1 MSVKAIAA
9 APHSAAARLCALAAV
24 VALAGPAAAGD
35 PFLRHTATVDVVRKV
50 GPAVV
55 NITTERVVAG
65 AGPFQP
71 FQNPFADRFFQ
82 DFFEPRAPQTVQS
95 LGSGVLIDS
104 ERHVLTNEHVISS
117 ASRIRVTLADGREFD
132 ATLVGAEPNQDLAV
146 LRVDT
151 AEALPW
157 IPPATSKDV
166 MVGEPVI
173 AIGNPFGLSNTVT
186 TGVISADDRSVR
198 TEARVFHGFLQ
209 TDASIN
215 PGNSGGPLLNAEGE
229 LIGVNTAIYG
239 GGAQGIGFAIPIDVA
254 KRIVDQLIAHGEV
267 APVWIGL
274 DVQDLDP
281 RIVEVMGI
289 PRGVTGALVSNVQKG
304 GPAARAGVQTG
315 ELVTHAGGHAL
326 KNAREF
332 YEVLESVT
340 VGEDVPLKLWRDGT
354 ARSVQVSAGPVPDGA
369 VDEIAERLLGLRLS
383 ARKTGGFTVSSV
395 RPGTGAARIG
405 FQPGDLVL
413 GINGRELADKT
424 ALRRAVLD
432 LRGRQVALIVVQ
444 RGPGRYHVNV
454 PLS

>member
-1 MSVKAIAA
+1 
-9 APHSAAARLCALAAV
+9 
-24 VALAGPAAAGD
+24 
-35 PFLRHTATVDVVRKV
+35 VRKV

-55 NITTERVVAG
+55 NITTERVVSG

-71 FQNPFADRFFQ
+71 FQNPFVDRFFQ

-95 LGSGVLIDS
+95 LGSGVVIDA

-132 ATLVGAEPNQDLAV
+132 ATLVGAEPNHDLAV

-151 AEALPW
+151 TETLPW
-157 IPPATSKDV
+157 IAPATSKDV

-186 TGVISADDRSVR
+186 TGVVSAADRSVR
-198 TEARVFHGFLQ
+198 TEARVFHGFIQ

-254 KRIVDQLIAHGEV
+254 KRVVDQLIAHGEV
-267 APVWIGL
+267 SPTWIGL
-274 DVQDLDP
+274 DVQDLDA

-289 PRGVTGALVSNVQKG
+289 PRSITGALVSNVQKG

-315 ELVTHAGGHAL
+315 EVVTQAGGHGL
-326 KNAREF
+326 KSAREL
-332 YEVLESVT
+332 YEVLESLT
-340 VGEDVPLKLWRDGT
+340 VGEDVPLKLWREG
-354 ARSVQVSAGPVPDGA
+354 AVRNVQVSAEPVPEGA
-369 VDEIAERLLGLRLS
+369 IDDIADRLLGLRLS
-383 ARKTGGFTVSSV
+383 ARKAGGFTVASV

-432 LRGRQVALIVVQ
+432 LRGRQVALLVVQ